1 MNWELLKALGEKATQ
16 GPWAT
21 ADTSSGGR
29 ILKRGKENPV
39 SERHPQS
46 HLQIVPA
53 EDADFIVELVNAWPQ
68 IVAERE
74 QDKARI
80 QELEQSVMYLEA
92 DLECDAT

>member
-1 MNWELLKALGEKATQ
+1 LGEKATQ
-16 GPWAT
+16 GPWT
-21 ADTSSGGR
+21 TSETSSGGR
-29 ILKRGKENPV
+29 ILKRGKEEPV
-39 SERHPQS
+39 KERHPQS

-53 EDADFIVELVNAWPQ
+53 EDADFVAALVNAWPQ

-92 DLECDAT
+92 DLESEAT

>member
-1 MNWELLKALGEKATQ
+1 LGAKATQ
-16 GPWAT
+16 GAWTT

-53 EDADFIVELVNAWPQ
+53 EDADFVAALVNAWPE
-68 IVAERE
+68 IVADREKDQERI
-74 QDKARI
+74 K
-80 QELEQSVMYLEA
+80 ELEQRIGYLET
-92 DLECDAT
+92 DLETEDI